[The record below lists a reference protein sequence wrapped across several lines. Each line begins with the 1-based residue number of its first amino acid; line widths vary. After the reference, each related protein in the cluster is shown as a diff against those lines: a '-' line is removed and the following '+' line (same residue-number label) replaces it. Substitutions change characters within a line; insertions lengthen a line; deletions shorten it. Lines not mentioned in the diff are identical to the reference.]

1 MLGDVPPYE
10 AFNIDAG
17 PVRNY
22 GGDGLGTGSSFFQAA
37 AEYRFPIAN
46 FSMFD
51 EPIGLG
57 GALFVG
63 YGSDLGTADDV
74 IGTPA
79 IARDK
84 PGEGIGYGV
93 SLRATTPIG
102 LVRLEFGFSEEG
114 SEIVLST
121 GDRF

>member
-1 MLGDVPPYE
+1 F
-10 AFNIDAG
+10 A
-17 PVRNY
+17 
-22 GGDGLGTGSSFFQAA
+22 QAA

-46 FSMFD
+46 FSLFD

-63 YGSDLGTADDV
+63 YATDLGTADDV
-74 IGTPA
+74 IGTPG
-79 IARDK
+79 IVRDK
-84 PGEGIGYGV
+84 PGEGFGYGIG
-93 SLRATTPIG
+93 LRATTPIG

-114 SEIVLST
+114 SEVVLST